1 MNIISQIVDRLDVR
15 TGKLAV
21 VRYVISRMKNGYK
34 TFRALPKASKRD
46 IIKRALG
53 QHRDNQVLY
62 SYVMG
67 GQKK

>member
-1 MNIISQIVDRLDVR
+1 MNIISQIVDRLPV
-15 TGKLAV
+15 TAGKLAV
-21 VRYVISRMKNGYK
+21 IRYVISRMKDGYK
-34 TFRALPKASKRD
+34 TFRGLPKASRRD

-67 GQKK
+67 GKRK